1 MTPVKINHVAIVV
14 GDMDTALKFWNEAL
28 GLPLKHTECS
38 EEEQSKLAFLSVGE
52 SAVELIQPTTT
63 DSGVAKYLAK
73 KDAGMHHMCMEV
85 EDIEAAMSQLLDHD
99 IELINESPRLRPDGT
114 RYAFVHPRSTGGVL
128 LELYELV
135 K

>member
-28 GLPLKHTECS
+28 GLPISHTECND
-38 EEEQSKLAFLSVGE
+38 EEQSKLAFLSVGE
-52 SAVELIQPTTT
+52 SALELIEPTTT

-73 KDAGMHHMCMEV
+73 KGAGMHHMCMEV

-128 LELYELV
+128 LELYELM

>member
-14 GDMDTALKFWNEAL
+14 EDMDSALKFWEEAL
-28 GLPLKHTECS
+28 GLTLKHTECS

-52 SAVELIQPTTT
+52 SALELIEPTTT

-73 KDAGMHHMCMEV
+73 KGAGMHHMCMEV
-85 EDIEAAMSQLLDHD
+85 ENIEAAMSQLLDYN